1 MRPALGVPFLVVLL
15 LASSW
20 SYSNGDTIEQWMRDN
35 AIIVESEEKSPIL
48 NLQQQEKWLV
58 LIVDFEQSPADSAW
72 GPVQARNILQESA
85 VDYIEQ
91 ISGGQSSVE
100 IIVADD
106 VTRASGNL
114 ADYGS
119 DVNGQRDVDEDGDF
133 LPMALAQ
140 EAIESH
146 ISTVNWSQ

>member
-1 MRPALGVPFLVVLL
+1 MRPVLGVPFLVVLL

-20 SYSNGDTIEQWMRDN
+20 SYSNGDTIEQWMREN
-35 AIIVESEEKSPIL
+35 AIIVSSEEKSPIL
-48 NLQQQEKWLV
+48 NLQQDERWLV

-72 GPVQARNILQESA
+72 GPEQARNILQESA

-100 IIVADD
+100 ILVADD
-106 VTRASGNL
+106 VTRASGVL

-119 DVNGQRDVDEDGDF
+119 DVNGQRDVDKDGKF

-140 EAIESH
+140 EALKVIFPL
-146 ISTVNWSQ
+146 